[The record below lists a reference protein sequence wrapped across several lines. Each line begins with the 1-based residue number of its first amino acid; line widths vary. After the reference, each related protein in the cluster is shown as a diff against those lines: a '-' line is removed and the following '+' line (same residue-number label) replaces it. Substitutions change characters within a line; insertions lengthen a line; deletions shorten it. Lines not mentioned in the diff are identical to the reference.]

1 MSPKAQMRSTIITVV
16 AMGFVYAGVV
26 RPWAA
31 RHSTQEGWL
40 GNAASAVNAWV

>member
-31 RHSTQEGWL
+31 RHANDAGWL
-40 GNAASAVNAWV
+40 GNVGSAVNAWV